1 MRLRLRVQAFVSTS
15 TAEENDVANVDRGL
29 VSDDFQEGGAV
40 RVRVAGGATN
50 LAVTLPSVASAG
62 FVLIRTEA
70 VDDTLAPVALEV
82 KLNDPSADA
91 ITITPAGT
99 DRRGFFLVTTE
110 GVSAIY
116 LTNPSPTV
124 AMYAHVV
131 SVGDAL

>member
-15 TAEENDVANVDRGL
+15 TAEENDVAGVDRGL

-50 LAVTLPSVASAG
+50 LAVALPAVANAG

-70 VDDTLAPVALEV
+70 VDDTLAPVPLTV
-82 KLNDPSADA
+82 RLNDPTADP
-91 ITITPAGT
+91 ITIEPIGT
-99 DRRGFFLVTTE
+99 DRRGFFLVTTD
-110 GVSAIY
+110 GVTAIY
-116 LTNPSPTV
+116 LSNADPVV

-131 SVGDAL
+131 SVGDAV

>member
-15 TAEENDVANVDRGL
+15 VAEENDVASVDRGL

-50 LAVTLPSVASAG
+50 LAVALPAVANAG

-70 VDDTLAPVALEV
+70 VDDTLAPVPLTV
-82 KLNDPSADA
+82 RLNDPTASP
-91 ITITPAGT
+91 ITIEPIGT
-99 DRRGFFLVTTE
+99 DRRGFFLVTTD
-110 GVSAIY
+110 GVTAIY
-116 LTNPSPTV
+116 LSNADPVV

-131 SVGDAL
+131 SVGDAV

>member
-15 TAEENDVANVDRGL
+15 VAEENDVANVDRGL

-50 LAVTLPSVASAG
+50 LAVTLPAVASAG

-70 VDDTLAPVALEV
+70 VDDTLAPVPLTV
-82 KLNDPSADA
+82 RLNDPAADP
-91 ITITPAGT
+91 ITIEPIGT
-99 DRRGFFLVTTE
+99 DRRGFFLVTTD
-110 GVSAIY
+110 GVTAVY
-116 LTNPSPTV
+116 LSNADPTV

-131 SVGDAL
+131 SVGDAT